1 MVAFG
6 AVAAAR
12 PDALMRKLSAM
23 PTEASKKNGNDAYRI
38 ACDRVM
44 SHVIRLVQAKGVPVG
59 VDIDPGLRQLGTGR
73 MRSDP
78 DVHHIELTYGRR
90 TRLVSVDHDTF
101 MEAEFF
107 RTLVLHQ
114 IEAAINELASRA

>member
-6 AVAAAR
+6 AVAATR
-12 PDALMRKLSAM
+12 PDAVMRKLFAM
-23 PTEASKKNGNDAYRI
+23 PTEASKKNGNDAYSV
-38 ACDRVM
+38 ACDRVL
-44 SHVIRLVQAKGVPVG
+44 SHVIPLVQAKGVPVG
-59 VDIDPGLRQLGTGR
+59 VDIDPGLRQLATGR
-73 MRSDP
+73 MRFDP
-78 DVHHIELTYGRR
+78 VVHHIELTYGRR

-101 MEAEFF
+101 MEVEFF